1 MKVFIIVKINITL
14 VNVQVSSH
22 AYFKLQTI

>member
-1 MKVFIIVKINITL
+1 MKVFIIVQINITL
-14 VNVQVSSH
+14 MNVQVLNH